1 MLSTIVRKNEPFEKA
16 VRRFETECRKARII
30 QTYIEK
36 SNFISPSERKHQ
48 SQRRRR
54 KINQASRFN

>member
-54 KINQASRFN
+54 KINQAARFN